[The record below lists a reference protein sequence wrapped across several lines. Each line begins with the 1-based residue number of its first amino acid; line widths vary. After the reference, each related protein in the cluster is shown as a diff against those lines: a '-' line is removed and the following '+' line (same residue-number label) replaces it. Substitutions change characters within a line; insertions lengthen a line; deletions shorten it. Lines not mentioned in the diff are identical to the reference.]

1 MIDTEGGFS
10 FREAGRVIDLDDALL
25 TLALAEV
32 EAGLGGVGDDVATD
46 GLLVVTGEE
55 GGIRV
60 GDDLV
65 GDDDGGAVLVG
76 QDLEGAE
83 KATKFLLAVGEFTTT
98 SEVGAEEGGGRIDD
112 DEGEAVL
119 GHHGGG
125 LGEEVLLVVGVVGAG
140 AGDVVKDII
149 GVEAEALGGG
159 AEAFGAEGAFGVD
172 VERHTFSAA
181 LFEGELAGDTEGVA
195 ELGLA
200 GAELAEEFG
209 DGAALE
215 AAAEE
220 LVEFLGAGGDA
231 DELLAHAEDGGG
243 VGEADGAELL
253 GFLDEGFGL
262 LVADALAVGDDLL
275 GGEGNALDGVDA
287 AFDQRL
293 DVGALEA
300 VLFEDLDAASIAAT
314 RDLFFFGL
322 VFLMLLAK
330 LASFVGRSL
339 LFTATVGDDL
349 DVIIRR
355 SDFLLNLGTT
365 TTSSSFSGHCLL

>member
-1 MIDTEGGFS
+1 MT
-10 FREAGRVIDLDDALL
+10 
-25 TLALAEV
+25 
-32 EAGLGGVGDDVATD
+32 TD
-46 GLLVVTGEE
+46 GFLVITREE
-55 GGIRV
+55 SGVRV
-60 GDDLV
+60 GNDLV
-65 GDDDGGAVLVG
+65 GDDDSSAVFFSQV
-76 QDLEGAE
+76 LEGTKE
-83 KATKFLLAVGEFTTT
+83 TTKFLLTIGEFTTT
-98 SEVGAEEGGGRIDD
+98 SEISTEESSGGVDD

-300 VLFEDLDAASIAAT
+300 VLFEDLDAASVAAAGN
-314 RDLFFFGL
+314 LFFFGL
-322 VFLMLLAK
+322 VFLVLLAK

-339 LFTATVGDDL
+339 LFTTTIGDDL